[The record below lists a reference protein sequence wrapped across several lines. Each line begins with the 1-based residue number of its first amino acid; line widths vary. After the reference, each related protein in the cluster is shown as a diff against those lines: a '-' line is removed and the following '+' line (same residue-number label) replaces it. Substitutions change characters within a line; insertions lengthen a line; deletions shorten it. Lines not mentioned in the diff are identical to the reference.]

1 MDFFKSKTTTD
12 LSNLHNQVFSQSSKS
27 TKTTFLQSMKR
38 IEKIYGESLPKIG
51 LRFVCNSSDFLK
63 MLDESSYA
71 ENTKLTTITNIL
83 KLLKIIDAPL
93 ITYNHWLTILKDMS
107 EARQTESKNQLKE
120 KLKVL
125 MNFKDIRQA
134 VLDKVDK
141 YEKNDSIA
149 ADEYKDFLIVA
160 LFSLQI
166 PVRESNYVNMKVVDN
181 ESFMDDKSNYLLV
194 NDDSYKM
201 IFNKYRTSH
210 IIGKKTVNIANENIK
225 FLLDKWLSVP
235 GYNTNSSNLFIVSDK
250 NRRAM
255 NAKQIGDSFKSGT
268 KLLFGSELTISNLR
282 SSYMKYIKELDPDL
296 EDKLEIASILGYSTC
311 QVIDNH

>member
-1 MDFFKSKTTTD
+1 MDFFKSKTTSD
-12 LSNLHNQVFSQSSKS
+12 LSQLHNQVFSQSSKS
-27 TKTTFLQSMKR
+27 TKTTFLQSLKR

-51 LRFVCNSSDFLK
+51 LSFVENSSQFLK

-93 ITYNHWLTILKDMS
+93 ITYNHWVTILKDMS
-107 EARQTESKNQLKE
+107 EARQNESKNQLKE

-141 YEKNDSIA
+141 YEKSDSIA

-160 LFSLQI
+160 LFTLQI

-210 IIGKKTVNIANENIK
+210 IIGKKTVNIGNENIK
-225 FLLDKWLSVP
+225 FLLDKWLATP

>member
-1 MDFFKSKTTTD
+1 
-12 LSNLHNQVFSQSSKS
+12 
-27 TKTTFLQSMKR
+27 
-38 IEKIYGESLPKIG
+38 
-51 LRFVCNSSDFLK
+51 

-93 ITYNHWLTILKDMS
+93 ITYNHWVTILKDMS
-107 EARQTESKNQLKE
+107 EARQNESKNQLKE

-134 VLDKVDK
+134 VLEKVDK
-141 YEKNDSIA
+141 YEKSDSIPA
-149 ADEYKDFLIVA
+149 EEYKDFLIVA
-160 LFSLQI
+160 LFTLQI
-166 PVRESNYVNMKVVDN
+166 PVRESNYVNIKVVDN

-210 IIGKKTVNIANENIK
+210 IIGKKTVNIGNENIK
-225 FLLDKWLSVP
+225 FLLDKWLATP

-268 KLLFGSELTISNLR
+268 KLLFGSELSISNLR